1 MIDPMSQPSVTELME
16 LLGEQL
22 RRQRIRCRLNQQD
35 LAARAGVA
43 RSAVSRLENGAGGNI
58 QTLVAVVRALGKLD
72 WLNGFAPHVIDP
84 MVLLRIQG
92 SLGKRVRVRKDEDG
106 NR

>member
-1 MIDPMSQPSVTELME
+1 MIDSVSQPTVTELME

-22 RRQRIRCRLNQQD
+22 RRQRIRCRLNQQE

-43 RSAVSRLENGAGGNI
+43 RSAVSRLENGGGGSI
-58 QTLVAVVRALGKLD
+58 QTLVAVVRALGRLD

-84 MVLLRIQG
+84 MLLLRIQG
-92 SLGKRVRVRKDEDG
+92 SLGQRVRARKDEG
-106 NR
+106 SNR